1 MNNTVAWCFFLY
13 VVFYIPLIYLS
24 NSSVDDIFKQN
35 ADIWGKPLAILPVST
50 ALSCIA
56 ASLITVFTGWW
67 KTWIED
73 KQAAKAALQASPF
86 TACVLSFVPLAYA
99 IAPPNAILSTL
110 STMKAGSLLV
120 SVPKAITGAS
130 ASTRIKISV
139 GACIVAILMGV
150 LGKLFDIHDH
160 KLVWKGVVIG
170 FSIAGQII
178 ALLYMGA
185 YSGRLHF
192 MATHKKSVAFFSLEH
207 LAAPF
212 IAILIMALASPFVP
226 ALALGFKLW
235 GNWKLWALGG
245 CSQIVGLAGGW
256 ILVGRQLSSV
266 AMVLNRSAAVLAGVT
281 LTLFQSY
288 QKGFNAHTIFEL
300 LSAGVVLSVLATLPS
315 DKQAPTFASIR

>member
-1 MNNTVAWCFFLY
+1 MSTIAWCFCCY
-13 VVFYIPLIYLS
+13 IIFYIPLIWLS
-24 NSSVDDIFKQN
+24 NSSSLP
-35 ADIWGKPLAILPVST
+35 PLSILPVST
-50 ALSCIA
+50 AVSCIA
-56 ASLITVFTGWW
+56 ATVITLGTGWW
-67 KTWIED
+67 RSWLAD
-73 KQAAKAALQASPF
+73 KEAAKAALQASPF

-160 KLVWKGVVIG
+160 RLVWKGVVIG
-170 FSIAGQII
+170 FSLAGQVV
-178 ALLYMGA
+178 AFLYMGA
-185 YSGRLHF
+185 YTGRLHF
-192 MATHKKSVAFFSLEH
+192 MGTHKKSIAFFSLEH

-212 IAILIMALASPFVP
+212 IAITIIALAAPFVP
-226 ALALGFKLW
+226 SLALGFKLW

-245 CSQIVGLAGGW
+245 CSQFVGLAGGW
-256 ILVGRQLSSV
+256 ILVGKQLSSV

-281 LTLFQSY
+281 LTLLQSY
-288 QKGFNAHTIFEL
+288 QKGFNAHTVFEL
-300 LSAGVVLSVLATLPS
+300 ASAGVVLTVLAALPA
-315 DKQAPTFASIR
+315 DGKQPPTFASVR